1 MAKKSKKL
9 EEIKNMVKD
18 LNINYDE
25 MDLSVLKN
33 FITITKRL
41 DDERVQYKIKHNMSD
56 IVI

>member
-1 MAKKSKKL
+1 
-9 EEIKNMVKD
+9 MVKD